1 MGNAHERGERFA
13 EVGYPGYMAERRSS
27 AARPGDEV
35 PASPR
40 TSRRRLVDSLTRQLR
55 EMILQHTIPPGTTL
69 LQTEWAEKLNV
80 SRTPLR
86 EAFRILEQDGLV
98 RTSNGNRTI
107 EVVRFSGSE
116 MQDLY
121 EVRAAIDGL
130 AARLLAT
137 RGVPAGTDQELADLL
152 GVMDQAAEP
161 FESAKWF
168 SAYTAFHLCI
178 AESCGN
184 MRLRQQLDLIT
195 MTSLALQTYLVDP
208 IAPEH
213 ERSEMLEVVGR
224 QHHAI
229 HAALRAGSGELAE
242 MAARQHIG
250 TILRAGVIAHI
261 TEDTDKRAG

>member
-1 MGNAHERGERFA
+1 
-13 EVGYPGYMAERRSS
+13 MAERRSS
-27 AARPGDEV
+27 AARPRDEV
-35 PASPR
+35 AASPR
-40 TSRRRLVDSLTRQLR
+40 TSGRRMVDSLTRELR
-55 EMILQHTIPPGTTL
+55 EMILQHTIPPGTIL

-116 MQDLY
+116 LQDLY

-137 RGVPAGTDQELADLL
+137 GGMPAETDQQLTDLL
-152 GVMDQAAEP
+152 TEMDRTAHP
-161 FESAKWF
+161 FEAAKWF
-168 SAYTAFHLCI
+168 SAYAAFHLRI

-184 MRLRQQLDLIT
+184 SRLLQQLDMIK

-208 IAPEH
+208 TVPEH
-213 ERSEMLEVVGR
+213 ERNEMLEYIGR

-229 HAALRAGSGELAE
+229 HAALHTGSGELAE
-242 MAARQHIG
+242 MAARQHVG
-250 TILRAGVIAHI
+250 AILRSGVIAHI
-261 TEDTDKRAG
+261 TEAADKRAG